1 MIYTNPAQC
10 HFRVYILGYSF
21 PGQGVYSGLFIPM
34 SRCIFGDTHSHFKV
48 YIQGYPFP
56 FQGTG
61 TCIYSRFFF
70 LTVDKY
76 LCSTVNKAFILD
88 VTVDCGCSMSWIY
101 EFLLWLRILSTS
113 CSVES
118 MSLSFSLYDT
128 FSLKFSFGFFFFFF
142 FFFLLVPRHNLL
154 RRYFVFRG
162 MPCNLISSIAY
173 TDFLLLY
180 YHHDYGLFYGV

>member
-1 MIYTNPAQC
+1 
-10 HFRVYILGYSF
+10 VYIQGYSF
-21 PGQGVYSGLFIPM
+21 PCQGVYSGIFIPM

-56 FQGTG
+56 FQGT
-61 TCIYSRFFF
+61 CIYSRFFF
-70 LTVDKY
+70 LIVDKY

-142 FFFLLVPRHNLL
+142 FFFLLVPCWELFTETTYSTSFSSPSSLL
-154 RRYFVFRG
+154 FSSSQSPSYKEKIGRYSKASICTVRLVFV
-162 MPCNLISSIAY
+162 Y
-173 TDFLLLY
+173 
-180 YHHDYGLFYGV
+180 VK